1 MEETILKKRGRKP
14 KGGKIT
20 SAKVNKPTSTQPSF
34 SPLSTQTNEILKPN
48 VILHLKC
55 CKKDLKK
62 DLDTV
67 AGYGHGESQ
76 FLSYNSLVDDEC
88 MNSNNNIYEKFMT
101 ITHQINHHPIDLL
114 KHGNDNDDD
123 SNNPYNVNDDDE
135 GNVENVR
142 NDDEIDD
149 DDESVLFT
157 KSINKKLTKK
167 ELKHI
172 NMKLKNLDYNL
183 HVNHVINNNSA
194 CFWCTCTFNDTP
206 VFLPKGYV
214 KDILQVYGCFCSPQ
228 CAVGYLMKENLD
240 SSTRFERYS
249 LLHHM
254 YSSAYDYETTIKP
267 APCPFYT
274 LNKYL
279 GNLTIDE
286 YRNLS
291 TKTIMLKIDKP
302 ITRILPEFHQDND
315 DYILTSKLISSNN
328 NAVSNSSSNNNGV
341 SNNSSSLLNSSFK
354 KNKISLLF
362 TK

>member
-1 MEETILKKRGRKP
+1 MEETVLKKRGRKP

-20 SAKVNKPTSTQPSF
+20 IAKPLKTPSSISPSF
-34 SPLSTQTNEILKPN
+34 STCTQLANQKIDTPKPN

-55 CKKDLKK
+55 CKNDLKK
-62 DLDTV
+62 DIDTI
-67 AGYGHGESQ
+67 AGYGHGEPH
-76 FLSYNSLVDDEC
+76 LLNYNLLDED
-88 MNSNNNIYEKFMT
+88 NTTHNDNIYDKFMT
-101 ITHQINHHPIDLL
+101 ITHQIKNTVLNVQQDCCN
-114 KHGNDNDDD
+114 NDYLSDDD
-123 SNNPYNVNDDDE
+123 FEVTTALE
-135 GNVENVR
+135 EEENKQV
-142 NDDEIDD
+142 
-149 DDESVLFT
+149 
-157 KSINKKLTKK
+157 KKKQTKK
-167 ELKHI
+167 ELKNVNI
-172 NMKLKNLDYNL
+172 KLKNLDYNL

-194 CFWCTCTFNDTP
+194 CFWCTCTFTDAA

-214 KDILQVYGCFCSPQ
+214 KDTLQVYGCFCSPQ

-254 YSSAYDYETTIKP
+254 YSSEYEYETTIKP

-274 LNKYL
+274 LDKYL

-315 DYILTSKLISSNN
+315 DYILTSKLLSSNN
-328 NAVSNSSSNNNGV
+328 AISSSNSNSNSNNN
-341 SNNSSSLLNSSFK
+341 NNSSTNAMNSSFK
-354 KNKISLLF
+354 KNKITLLF